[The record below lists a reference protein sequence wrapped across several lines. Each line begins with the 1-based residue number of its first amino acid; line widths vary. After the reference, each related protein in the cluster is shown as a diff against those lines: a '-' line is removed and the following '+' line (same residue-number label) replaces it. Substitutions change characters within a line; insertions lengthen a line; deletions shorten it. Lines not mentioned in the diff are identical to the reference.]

1 MTLDLDVLT
10 LFPGQFEWMRESR
23 PIANAIAS
31 GSLRLRILDLREYAP
46 GRHRQVDDAP
56 YGGGAGMVIRVDV
69 VCAALEG
76 IYAAPVER
84 VLQERRVAVLTPVGR
99 QLRDD
104 VVTELAGLGRL
115 TLLCGRYEG
124 FDQRVHDHLAND
136 AISIGPY
143 VLSGG
148 EVAAMAVRRRRD
160 AQAARRP
167 RRDESHL
174 EDSFSEA
181 LGGRPEYPHYTR
193 PEEFRG
199 LVGAAGAPLR
209 RPRRGRALAGGAVAP
224 AGRVAVVRRRGA
236 RLAYARSSAGFRL
249 P

>member
-1 MTLDLDVLT
+1 VTLELDIVT
-10 LFPGQFEWMRESR
+10 LFPAQFDWVRESR
-23 PIANAIAS
+23 PVANAIAA
-31 GSLRLRILDLREYAP
+31 GSLRLRVLDLRDHAP

-76 IYAAPVER
+76 IYAAPVDC
-84 VLQERRVAVLTPVGR
+84 VLEERRVAVLTPVGR
-99 QLRDD
+99 QLTDAG
-104 VVTELAGLGRL
+104 VTELAGLEHL

-148 EVAAMAVRRRRD
+148 EVAAMAVLD
-160 AQAARRP
+160 AVTRKLPGALG
-167 RRDESHL
+167 RDESHR

-181 LGGRPEYPHYTR
+181 LEGRPEYPHYTR
-193 PEEFRG
+193 PDEFRG
-199 LVGAAGAPLR
+199 WSVPPVLLSGDHGE
-209 RPRRGRALAGGAVAP
+209 VA
-224 AGRVAVVRRRGA
+224 RWREQESRRR
-236 RLAYARSSAGFRL
+236 AGSHL
-249 P
+249 

>member
-1 MTLDLDVLT
+1 M
-10 LFPGQFEWMRESR
+10 
-23 PIANAIAS
+23 
-31 GSLRLRILDLREYAP
+31 LDLRDHAP

-76 IYAAPVER
+76 IYAAPADD
-84 VLQERRVAVLTPVGR
+84 VLRERRVAVLTPVGR
-99 QLRDD
+99 QLTDG
-104 VVTELAGLGRL
+104 VVTELAGLERL

-136 AISIGPY
+136 AVSIGPY

-148 EVAAMAVRRRRD
+148 EVAAMAVLD
-160 AQAARRP
+160 AVTRKLSGALG
-167 RRDESHL
+167 RDESHL

-193 PEEFRG
+193 PVDFRG
-199 LVGAAGAPLR
+199 WSVPAVLLSGDHGEVARWREQESHRRAGSHL
-209 RPRRGRALAGGAVAP
+209 
-224 AGRVAVVRRRGA
+224 
-236 RLAYARSSAGFRL
+236 
-249 P
+249 

>member
-1 MTLDLDVLT
+1 VRD
-10 LFPGQFEWMRESR
+10 SR
-23 PIANAIAS
+23 PVANAIAA
-31 GSLRLRILDLREYAP
+31 GSLRLRVLDLRDHAP

-69 VCAALEG
+69 VCVALEG
-76 IYAAPVER
+76 IYGAPVER
-84 VLQERRVAVLTPVGR
+84 VLAERRVAVLTPVGR
-99 QLRDD
+99 QLRDEI
-104 VVTELAGLGRL
+104 VTELAGLERL

-124 FDQRVHDHLAND
+124 FDQRIHDHLSND

-148 EVAAMAVRRRRD
+148 EVAAMAVLD
-160 AQAARRP
+160 AVTRKLPGAL

-181 LGGRPEYPHYTR
+181 LGRRPEYPHYTR

-199 LVGAAGAPLR
+199 WSVPAVLLSGDHSEVARWRDEQSHRRAGSQL
-209 RPRRGRALAGGAVAP
+209 
-224 AGRVAVVRRRGA
+224 
-236 RLAYARSSAGFRL
+236 
-249 P
+249 

>member
-1 MTLDLDVLT
+1 VTLELDVVT
-10 LFPGQFEWMRESR
+10 LFPAHFDWVRDSR
-23 PIANAIAS
+23 PVANAIAA
-31 GSLRLRILDLREYAP
+31 GSLRLRVLDLRDHAP

-76 IYAAPVER
+76 IYGAPVER
-84 VLQERRVAVLTPVGR
+84 VLAERRVAVLTPVGR
-99 QLRDD
+99 QLRDE
-104 VVTELAGLGRL
+104 VVTKLAALERL

-148 EVAAMAVRRRRD
+148 EVAAMAVLD
-160 AQAARRP
+160 AVTRKLPGALG
-167 RRDESHL
+167 RDESHR

-199 LVGAAGAPLR
+199 WSVPPVLLSGDHGEVARWREEQSHRRAGSHL
-209 RPRRGRALAGGAVAP
+209 
-224 AGRVAVVRRRGA
+224 
-236 RLAYARSSAGFRL
+236 
-249 P
+249 

>member
-1 MTLDLDVLT
+1 MTLELDILT
-10 LFPGQFEWMRESR
+10 LFPAQFDWVRDSR
-23 PIANAIAS
+23 PVANAMTA
-31 GSLRLRILDLREYAP
+31 GSLRLRVLDLRDHAP

-76 IYAAPVER
+76 IYGAPVER
-84 VLQERRVAVLTPVGR
+84 VLAERRVAVLTPLGR
-99 QLRDD
+99 QLRDV
-104 VVTELAGLGRL
+104 VVTELAGLERL

-148 EVAAMAVRRRRD
+148 EVAAMAVLD
-160 AQAARRP
+160 AVTRKLPGALG
-167 RRDESHL
+167 RDESHL

-199 LVGAAGAPLR
+199 WSVPPVLLSGDHGEVAR
-209 RPRRGRALAGGAVAP
+209 WRDEQSHGRAGSHL
-224 AGRVAVVRRRGA
+224 
-236 RLAYARSSAGFRL
+236 
-249 P
+249 

>member
-1 MTLDLDVLT
+1 MTLELDVIT
-10 LFPGQFEWMRESR
+10 LFPGHFDWMRGSR
-23 PIANAIAS
+23 PIANAIDA
-31 GSLRLRILDLREYAP
+31 GSLRLRVLDLRDHAP

-84 VLQERRVAVLTPVGR
+84 VLHERRVAVLTPVGR
-99 QLRDD
+99 QLRDE
-104 VVTELAGLGRL
+104 VVTELAGLDRL

-124 FDQRVHDHLAND
+124 FDQRVHDQLSND
-136 AISIGPY
+136 AISVGPY

-148 EVAAMAVRRRRD
+148 EVAAMAVLD
-160 AQAARRP
+160 AVTRKLPGALG
-167 RRDESHL
+167 RDESHL

-181 LGGRPEYPHYTR
+181 LEGRPEYPHYTR

-199 LVGAAGAPLR
+199 WPVPPVLLSGDHGE
-209 RPRRGRALAGGAVAP
+209 VA
-224 AGRVAVVRRRGA
+224 RWREEQSRRR
-236 RLAYARSSAGFRL
+236 AGSNL
-249 P
+249 

>member
-1 MTLDLDVLT
+1 VTLELDILT
-10 LFPGQFEWMRESR
+10 LFPAQFEWVRDSR
-23 PIANAIAS
+23 PVANAMAA
-31 GSLRLRILDLREYAP
+31 GSLRLRVLDLRDHAP
-46 GRHRQVDDAP
+46 GRRRQVDDAP

-76 IYAAPVER
+76 IYGAPVER
-84 VLQERRVAVLTPVGR
+84 VLTERRVAVLTPVGR
-99 QLRDD
+99 QLRDV
-104 VVTELAGLGRL
+104 VVTELAGLESL

-148 EVAAMAVRRRRD
+148 EVAAMAVLD
-160 AQAARRP
+160 AVTRKLPGALGRG
-167 RRDESHL
+167 ESHL

-199 LVGAAGAPLR
+199 WSVPPVLLSGDHGEVARWRDEQSHHRAGSHL
-209 RPRRGRALAGGAVAP
+209 
-224 AGRVAVVRRRGA
+224 
-236 RLAYARSSAGFRL
+236 
-249 P
+249 

>member
-1 MTLDLDVLT
+1 MTLELDVVT
-10 LFPGQFEWMRESR
+10 LFPAHFDWVRDSR
-23 PIANAIAS
+23 PVANAIAA
-31 GSLRLRILDLREYAP
+31 GSLRLRVLDLRDHAP
-46 GRHRQVDDAP
+46 GRHRQVDDSP

-76 IYAAPVER
+76 FYGAPVEQ
-84 VLQERRVAVLTPVGR
+84 VLSERRVAVLTPVGR
-99 QLRDD
+99 QLRDE
-104 VVTELAGLGRL
+104 VVTELSGLERL

-124 FDQRVHDHLAND
+124 FDQRVHDHLSND

-148 EVAAMAVRRRRD
+148 EVAAMAVLD
-160 AQAARRP
+160 AVTRKLPGALG
-167 RRDESHL
+167 RDESHL

-199 LVGAAGAPLR
+199 WSVPPVLLSGDHGEVARWRGEQSHRRAGSHL
-209 RPRRGRALAGGAVAP
+209 
-224 AGRVAVVRRRGA
+224 
-236 RLAYARSSAGFRL
+236 
-249 P
+249 

>member
-1 MTLDLDVLT
+1 VTLELDIVT
-10 LFPGQFEWMRESR
+10 LFPAQFDWMRQSR
-23 PIANAIAS
+23 PVANAIAA
-31 GSLRLRILDLREYAP
+31 GSLQLRVLDLRDHAP

-76 IYAAPVER
+76 IYESPVER
-84 VLQERRVAVLTPVGR
+84 VLAERRVAVLTPIGR
-99 QLRDD
+99 TLRDD
-104 VVTELAGLGRL
+104 VVTELAGLERL

-136 AISIGPY
+136 AISVGPY

-148 EVAAMAVRRRRD
+148 EVAAMAVVDAVTRKLPGALGRD
-160 AQAARRP
+160 A
-167 RRDESHL
+167 SHR
-174 EDSFSEA
+174 EDSFSDA

-199 LVGAAGAPLR
+199 WTVPSVLLSGDHGQ
-209 RPRRGRALAGGAVAP
+209 VA
-224 AGRVAVVRRRGA
+224 RWREEQSRRR
-236 RLAYARSSAGFRL
+236 AGSQL
-249 P
+249 

>member
-1 MTLDLDVLT
+1 VTLELDVLT
-10 LFPGQFEWMRESR
+10 LFPGHFEWMRGSR

-31 GSLRLRILDLREYAP
+31 GSLRLRVLDLRDHAP

-76 IYAAPVER
+76 IYAAPVDR
-84 VLQERRVAVLTPVGR
+84 VLAERRVAVLTPVGR
-99 QLRDD
+99 QLRDG
-104 VVTELAGLGRL
+104 VVAELAGLERL

-148 EVAAMAVRRRRD
+148 EVAAMAVLD
-160 AQAARRP
+160 AVTRKLPGALG
-167 RRDESHL
+167 RDESHL
-174 EDSFSEA
+174 EDSFSAA
-181 LGGRPEYPHYTR
+181 LEGRPEYPHYTR

-199 LVGAAGAPLR
+199 WPVPPVLLSGDHGEVARWRKEQSRLRAGSQL
-209 RPRRGRALAGGAVAP
+209 
-224 AGRVAVVRRRGA
+224 
-236 RLAYARSSAGFRL
+236 
-249 P
+249 

>member
-1 MTLDLDVLT
+1 VSLELDVLT
-10 LFPGQFEWMRESR
+10 LFPGQFEWMQESR
-23 PIANAIAS
+23 PIANAIAA
-31 GSLRLRILDLREYAP
+31 GSLRLRILDLREHAP

-84 VLQERRVAVLTPVGR
+84 VIEERRVAVLTPVGR

-148 EVAAMAVRRRRD
+148 EVAAMAVVD
-160 AQAARRP
+160 AVTRKLPGALGK
-167 RRDESHL
+167 DESHL

-199 LVGAAGAPLR
+199 WPVPPVLLSGDHGEVARWREEQSRLRAGSQL
-209 RPRRGRALAGGAVAP
+209 
-224 AGRVAVVRRRGA
+224 
-236 RLAYARSSAGFRL
+236 
-249 P
+249 

>member
-1 MTLDLDVLT
+1 VTLELDVLT
-10 LFPGQFEWMRESR
+10 LFPGHFEWMRGSR

-31 GSLRLRILDLREYAP
+31 GSLRLRVIDLRDHAP

-76 IYAAPVER
+76 IYAAPVDR
-84 VLQERRVAVLTPVGR
+84 VLAERRVAVLTPVGR
-99 QLRDD
+99 QLHDG
-104 VVTELAGLGRL
+104 VVTELAGLERL

-148 EVAAMAVRRRRD
+148 EVAAMAVID
-160 AQAARRP
+160 AVARFLEGSLGDAASS
-167 RRDESHL
+167 E
-174 EDSFSEA
+174 EESFSPA
-181 LGGRPEYPHYTR
+181 LDGLVEYPHYTR

-199 LVGAAGAPLR
+199 WPVPPVLLSGDHGEVARWRKEQSQLRAGSQL
-209 RPRRGRALAGGAVAP
+209 
-224 AGRVAVVRRRGA
+224 
-236 RLAYARSSAGFRL
+236 
-249 P
+249 

>member
-1 MTLDLDVLT
+1 MTLELDILT
-10 LFPGQFEWMRESR
+10 LFPAQFDWVRESR
-23 PIANAIAS
+23 PIANAIGA
-31 GSLRLRILDLREYAP
+31 GSLTLRVLDLRDHAP

-76 IYAAPVER
+76 IYAAPADD
-84 VLQERRVAVLTPVGR
+84 VLRERRVAVLTPVGR
-99 QLRDD
+99 QLTDG
-104 VVTELAGLGRL
+104 VVTELAGLERL

-136 AISIGPY
+136 AVSIGPY

-148 EVAAMAVRRRRD
+148 EVAAMAVLD
-160 AQAARRP
+160 AVTRKLSGALG
-167 RRDESHL
+167 RDESHL

-193 PEEFRG
+193 PVDFRG
-199 LVGAAGAPLR
+199 WSVPAVLLSGDHGEVARWREQESHRRAGSHL
-209 RPRRGRALAGGAVAP
+209 
-224 AGRVAVVRRRGA
+224 
-236 RLAYARSSAGFRL
+236 
-249 P
+249 

>member
-1 MTLDLDVLT
+1 MTLELDVVT
-10 LFPGQFEWMRESR
+10 LFPHQFDWMRGSR
-23 PIANAIAS
+23 PIANATGA
-31 GSLRLRILDLREYAP
+31 GSLHLRVLDLRDHAP

-56 YGGGAGMVIRVDV
+56 SGGGAGMVIRVDV

-76 IYAAPVER
+76 IYAAPVAD
-84 VLQERRVAVLTPVGR
+84 VLAERRVAVLTPVGR
-99 QLRDD
+99 QLHDE
-104 VVTELAGLGRL
+104 VVTELAGLERL

-136 AISIGPY
+136 AISVGPY

-148 EVAAMAVRRRRD
+148 EVAAMAVVD
-160 AQAARRP
+160 AVTRKLPGALG
-167 RRDESHL
+167 RDESHL

-199 LVGAAGAPLR
+199 WPVPPVLLSGDHGEVARWREEQSRLRAGSNL
-209 RPRRGRALAGGAVAP
+209 
-224 AGRVAVVRRRGA
+224 
-236 RLAYARSSAGFRL
+236 
-249 P
+249 

>member
-1 MTLDLDVLT
+1 MTLELDVVT
-10 LFPGQFEWMRESR
+10 LFPAHFDWVRDSR
-23 PIANAIAS
+23 PVANAIAA
-31 GSLRLRILDLREYAP
+31 GSLRLRVLDLRDHAP
-46 GRHRQVDDAP
+46 GRHRQVDDSP

-76 IYAAPVER
+76 FYRAPVEE
-84 VLQERRVAVLTPVGR
+84 VLAERRVAVLTPVGR

-104 VVTELAGLGRL
+104 VVTEFAGLERL

-124 FDQRVHDHLAND
+124 FDQRVHDHLSND

-148 EVAAMAVRRRRD
+148 EVAAMAVLD
-160 AQAARRP
+160 AVTRKLPGALG
-167 RRDESHL
+167 RDESHL

-199 LVGAAGAPLR
+199 WSVPPVLLSGDHGEVARWREEQSHRRAGSHL
-209 RPRRGRALAGGAVAP
+209 
-224 AGRVAVVRRRGA
+224 
-236 RLAYARSSAGFRL
+236 
-249 P
+249 

>member
-1 MTLDLDVLT
+1 VTLELDVLT
-10 LFPGQFEWMRESR
+10 LFPSQFDWVRESR
-23 PIANAIAS
+23 PVANAIAAD
-31 GSLRLRILDLREYAP
+31 SLRLRVLDLRDHAP

-76 IYAAPVER
+76 IYGGPVER
-84 VLQERRVAVLTPVGR
+84 ILAERRVAVLTPVGR
-99 QLRDD
+99 QLRDE
-104 VVTELAGLGRL
+104 VVTELAGVARL

-124 FDQRVHDHLAND
+124 FDQRVHDHLSND

-148 EVAAMAVRRRRD
+148 EVAAMAVLDAVTRKLPGALGRD
-160 AQAARRP
+160 V
-167 RRDESHL
+167 SHR

-193 PEEFRG
+193 PERFRG
-199 LVGAAGAPLR
+199 WSVPSVLLSGDHGQVARWREEQSHHRAGSHL
-209 RPRRGRALAGGAVAP
+209 
-224 AGRVAVVRRRGA
+224 
-236 RLAYARSSAGFRL
+236 
-249 P
+249 

>member
-1 MTLDLDVLT
+1 VTLELDIVT
-10 LFPGQFEWMRESR
+10 LFPGQFDWVRDSR
-23 PIANAIAS
+23 PVANAIAA
-31 GSLRLRILDLREYAP
+31 GSLRLRVLDLRDHAP

-76 IYAAPVER
+76 IYEAPVER
-84 VLQERRVAVLTPVGR
+84 VLTERRVAVLTPVGR
-99 QLRDD
+99 QLRDE
-104 VVTELAGLGRL
+104 VVTELAALERL

-148 EVAAMAVRRRRD
+148 EVAAMAVLDAVTRRLPG
-160 AQAARRP
+160 ALG
-167 RRDESHL
+167 RDESHH

-199 LVGAAGAPLR
+199 WSVPPVLLSGDHGEVARWREAQSHRRAGSQL
-209 RPRRGRALAGGAVAP
+209 
-224 AGRVAVVRRRGA
+224 
-236 RLAYARSSAGFRL
+236 
-249 P
+249 